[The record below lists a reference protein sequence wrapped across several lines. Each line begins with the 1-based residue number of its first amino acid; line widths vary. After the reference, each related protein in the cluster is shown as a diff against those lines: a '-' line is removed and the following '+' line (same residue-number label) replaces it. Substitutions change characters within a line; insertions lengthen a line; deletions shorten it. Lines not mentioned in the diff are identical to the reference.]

1 MVKTQGLLIAFA
13 WLLVAAFIIMAANPV
28 AAGRPN
34 PEVARWGSRGWGRR
48 SGWGY
53 WGYHH
58 GSHHGYHHGDDHH
71 GHHHG
76 HHRRML

>member
-1 MVKTQGLLIAFA
+1 MVKTQGLLIVFA
-13 WLLVAAFIIMAANPV
+13 WLLVAAFIVMAANPATA

-53 WGYHH
+53 YGYHH
-58 GSHHGYHHGDDHH
+58 GSHHGDDHH
-71 GHHHG
+71 GHH
-76 HHRRML
+76 RRML